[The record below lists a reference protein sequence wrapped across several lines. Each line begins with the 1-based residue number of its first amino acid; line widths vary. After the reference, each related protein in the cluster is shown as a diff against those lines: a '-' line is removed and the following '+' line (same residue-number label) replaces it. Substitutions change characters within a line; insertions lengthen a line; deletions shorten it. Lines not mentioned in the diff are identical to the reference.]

1 MGVTAAHSGLDLR
14 PASYLAR
21 TASASR
27 PSGFHWFWH
36 VAMLAAIL
44 WLALRTRH
52 LTHVIITIRSS
63 SSNNSSDYLSA
74 PPGEDHV
81 QTSVRLPLAVHRPPL
96 SVVLLFHPASSA
108 LTPMP
113 RPAST

>member
-14 PASYLAR
+14 PTSYLAR

-36 VAMLAAIL
+36 VVTLAAIL
-44 WLALRTRH
+44 LLALRTRH

-63 SSNNSSDYLSA
+63 SNNSSDYLSA
-74 PPGEDHV
+74 PPGEYRV
-81 QTSVRLPLAVHRPPL
+81 QTSVRWLCIVHH
-96 SVVLLFHPASSA
+96 SVLFCFSNQFLQHQCRCRGLQNA
-108 LTPMP
+108 
-113 RPAST
+113 